1 MQYILLLN
9 GGASQLAPADRVVIA
24 RDSNG
29 AYTASII
36 GLNAEGGRPK
46 AVVLNGAP
54 RLVGLEDGLRE
65 LAALAKPT

>member
-1 MQYILLLN
+1 MQYLFLPN
-9 GGASQLAPADRVVIA
+9 GAVSQLVPADRVVIA

-46 AVVLNGAP
+46 AVILNGAP
-54 RLVGLEDGLRE
+54 RLVGLEDGLKE